1 MNARLT
7 KPILVVDD
15 EPILLSIVESIL
27 TKQSYVVYTASSA
40 QEALDILADH
50 EIAVVISDYKMPG
63 DNGIDFLERVRMQYS
78 DIVRI
83 IMTGYAEVQVAIDA
97 INRAGVFRFLEK
109 PWDQEEFYASVQT
122 AIEAHG
128 NRKFLC

>member
-1 MNARLT
+1 MNARMT

-15 EPILLSIVESIL
+15 EPILLSIVKSIL
-27 TKQSYVVYTASSA
+27 TQQSYVVYTASSA
-40 QEALDILADH
+40 KEAYELLSVH

-63 DNGIDFLERVRMQYS
+63 DNGIDFLERVRMQYP

-83 IMTGYAEVQVAIDA
+83 IMTGYAEVHVAIDA

-109 PWDQEEFYASVQT
+109 PWDQDDFYTSVQT
-122 AIEAHG
+122 AVEAHG
-128 NRKFLC
+128 NGKFFG